1 MTNFYINEKWKN
13 IANGHTAFCILGGPS
28 VNQVKNLKEIIKNN
42 FTITV
47 NRNIEKYPDSSM
59 YVTGDSFIAREY
71 FEEKEF
77 FLHKFKGGKLLK
89 NQSHFDYNEEPI
101 WVKGKRNILLSNKN
115 LIKII
120 ACNEYPCYNTS
131 FTTGQL
137 YKYNGIEY
145 AKQVNNTHICIEH
158 RDKNGESWP
167 TLSPKIPETIEKY
180 GSDPLCLYPGGN
192 ISSILFQI
200 LYYMGFSKLVIVGY
214 GDKGNSMGYE
224 NVKYTNNNF
233 EWSESELHAM
243 AIHNIKWGDRLKIL
257 HGGEICK
264 EYAPYLDATYEDLDN
279 NKEELVNKLIKL

>member
-1 MTNFYINEKWKN
+1 MTNFYINEKWMN

-131 FTTGQL
+131 FTTG
-137 YKYNGIEY
+137 
-145 AKQVNNTHICIEH
+145 
-158 RDKNGESWP
+158 
-167 TLSPKIPETIEKY
+167 
-180 GSDPLCLYPGGN
+180 
-192 ISSILFQI
+192 
-200 LYYMGFSKLVIVGY
+200 
-214 GDKGNSMGYE
+214 
-224 NVKYTNNNF
+224 
-233 EWSESELHAM
+233 
-243 AIHNIKWGDRLKIL
+243 
-257 HGGEICK
+257 
-264 EYAPYLDATYEDLDN
+264 
-279 NKEELVNKLIKL
+279 